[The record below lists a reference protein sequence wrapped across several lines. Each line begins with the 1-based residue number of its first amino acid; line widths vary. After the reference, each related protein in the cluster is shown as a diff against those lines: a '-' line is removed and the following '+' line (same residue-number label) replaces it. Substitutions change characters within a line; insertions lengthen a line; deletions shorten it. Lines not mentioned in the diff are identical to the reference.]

1 MKEQTSIDVK
11 GLQMGYHGN
20 VVLKS
25 VDVVLE
31 TGKIIGII
39 GPNGSGKST
48 FIKGILGIVSKMS
61 GTVTFFNQS
70 LNAVRNRIAY
80 VPQRES
86 VDWDFPISVKEL
98 VEMGV
103 YQPTKWWNKSSAADQ
118 EKIKQAIEKVGLTAF
133 TSRQIGQLSGGQQQ
147 RAFVARAL
155 VQDADLIIMD
165 EPFVGIDM
173 SSQEAIL
180 LLLQELRN
188 EGKTIL
194 IVHHDLAT
202 VANYF
207 DKVMLFNNELVA
219 YGSINEVIT
228 PAVLAPVYGTI
239 VDFSQIK
246 QHV

>member
-39 GPNGSGKST
+39 GLNGSGKST

-103 YQPTKWWNKSSAADQ
+103 YQPTKWWKKSSAADQ

-133 TSRQIGQLSGGQQQ
+133 ASRQIGQLSGGQQQ

-239 VDFSQIK
+239 VNFSQIK